1 MNIDIGGGQQ
11 SNGGGGCKT
20 LYVGNLDNSV
30 TEELI
35 LALFGQIGPVK
46 GCKIIRE
53 PGGSDPY
60 CFVEF
65 THHQAAS
72 HALTAM
78 NRRRCMEKEMK
89 VNWATNP
96 STNGPSLPAGKVD
109 TSQHHHIFVGD
120 LSPEIDTETLKNA
133 FAPLG
138 EMSDCRVVKDMATNK
153 SKGYGFCSFVKKTDA
168 QSAIDAM
175 NGQWLGSRTIRTNWA
190 TRKPPPP
197 HNGYASMGDKNKLDY
212 DDMFNRSSAT
222 NFTVYCG
229 GINDSDED
237 SIRRVFSQYGRI
249 MEIRYFQDKGYA
261 FVRYDNKES
270 ACSAIVAVHCTDIDG
285 QNVKCSW
292 GKENPSSSN
301 PATYMQMNQGVP
313 NVRSSNPQNGALA
326 GRLSIPGNNP
336 GAGPVMMPG
345 ANPNAQGGYPGSVSW
360 DPQQMQAAQL
370 AAAAAQNPAAAQQY
384 YAQQQYYAAY
394 MYNPQYMQ
402 QMQRQQAAAQQQY
415 YAQHPQAA
423 APYPPGGG
431 SNQAG
436 QQPYPGGYGPPQSH

>member
-1 MNIDIGGGQQ
+1 MEHEGGFQANG
-11 SNGGGGCKT
+11 NGGGGGCKT

-53 PGGSDPY
+53 AGGSDPY

-96 STNGPSLPAGKVD
+96 CTNGPSFPSGKVD

-120 LSPEIDTETLKNA
+120 LSPEIDTDTLRNA
-133 FAPLG
+133 FTPFG
-138 EMSDCRVVKDMATNK
+138 EISDCRVVKDMTTNR

-168 QSAIDAM
+168 QTAIDTM
-175 NGQWLGSRTIRTNWA
+175 NGQWLGSRSIRTNWA
-190 TRKPPPP
+190 TRKPPAP
-197 HNGYASMGDKNKLDY
+197 HNGFSSMGDKNKLDY

-229 GINDSDED
+229 GISDSDEN

-249 MEIRYFQDKGYA
+249 MEIRYFKDKGYA

-292 GKENPSSSN
+292 GKENPGSSN
-301 PATYMQMNQGVP
+301 PGSNMP
-313 NVRSSNPQNGALA
+313 NPGMPNSSNSPNGALSS
-326 GRLSIPGNNP
+326 RLGMPGQNP
-336 GAGPVMMPG
+336 GTGAVMMPG
-345 ANPNAQGGYPGSVSW
+345 ANPNAPGGYQGGVSW
-360 DPQQMQAAQL
+360 DPQQLQAAQL

-384 YAQQQYYAAY
+384 YAQQQQYYAY

-402 QMQRQQAAAQQQY
+402 QMQQQAAAQQQY
-415 YAQHPQAA
+415 YAQQQGQ
-423 APYPPGGG
+423 PGYSQNS
-431 SNQAG
+431 SNQGG
-436 QQPYPGGYGPPQSH
+436 QPPYPGGYGPPQSH

>member
-1 MNIDIGGGQQ
+1 
-11 SNGGGGCKT
+11 
-20 LYVGNLDNSV
+20 
-30 TEELI
+30 
-35 LALFGQIGPVK
+35 
-46 GCKIIRE
+46 
-53 PGGSDPY
+53 
-60 CFVEF
+60 
-65 THHQAAS
+65 
-72 HALTAM
+72 
-78 NRRRCMEKEMK
+78 
-89 VNWATNP
+89 
-96 STNGPSLPAGKVD
+96 
-109 TSQHHHIFVGD
+109 
-120 LSPEIDTETLKNA
+120 
-133 FAPLG
+133 
-138 EMSDCRVVKDMATNK
+138 MATNK

-168 QSAIDAM
+168 QSAIDTM
-175 NGQWLGSRTIRTNWA
+175 NGQWLGSRSIRTNWA
-190 TRKPPPP
+190 TRKPPAP

-212 DDMFNRSSAT
+212 DDMFNRSSST

-229 GINDSDED
+229 GINDGDED

-249 MEIRYFQDKGYA
+249 MEIRYFKDKGYA

-301 PATYMQMNQGVP
+301 PATNMQMNQGVP
-313 NVRSSNPQNGALA
+313 NVHSSNPQNGALA
-326 GRLSIPGNNP
+326 GRLSIPGHNP

-345 ANPNAQGGYPGSVSW
+345 ANPNAQGGYPGGVSW

-402 QMQRQQAAAQQQY
+402 QMQQQQAAAQQQY